1 VIAAVDLEQMKTGER
16 ATISALV
23 GTDQELARL
32 SALGL
37 RGGVSIEMVRPGR
50 TCIVQLEQTR
60 LCLRPNRQTKI
71 YVSPE

>member
-1 VIAAVDLEQMKTGER
+1 MIASVSLEQLKTGDR
-16 ATISALV
+16 ATISALA
-23 GTDQELARL
+23 GSDQEVARL

-37 RGGVSIEMVRPGR
+37 RGGAQIEVVRQGR

-71 YVSPE
+71 YVCPK